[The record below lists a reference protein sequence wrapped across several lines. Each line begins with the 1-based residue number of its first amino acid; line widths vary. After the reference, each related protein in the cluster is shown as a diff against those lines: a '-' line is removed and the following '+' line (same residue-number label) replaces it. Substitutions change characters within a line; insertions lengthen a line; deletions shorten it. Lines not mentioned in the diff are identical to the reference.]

1 MCIRDSDSSDTI
13 KYDTN
18 EKKGISNLIDIYAS
32 INEVSH
38 NEVEKTFENIQYGQ
52 FKMAV
57 GECVADYL
65 TPINSRYIEL
75 ENENISEVINSNL
88 QEAKTSAE
96 STVQE
101 VNNILGL

>member
-1 MCIRDSDSSDTI
+1 
-13 KYDTN
+13 
-18 EKKGISNLIDIYAS
+18 
-32 INEVSH
+32 
-38 NEVEKTFENIQYGQ
+38 
-52 FKMAV
+52 MAV

-96 STVQE
+96 STIRE
-101 VNNILGL
+101 VNKTLGL